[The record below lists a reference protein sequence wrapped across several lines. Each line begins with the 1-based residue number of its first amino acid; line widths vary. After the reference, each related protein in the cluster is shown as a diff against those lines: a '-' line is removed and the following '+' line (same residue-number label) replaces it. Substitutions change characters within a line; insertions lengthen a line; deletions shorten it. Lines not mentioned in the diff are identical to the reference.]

1 MAKKALLLGAT
12 GLVGGYC
19 LYQLL
24 SYDDYDQVTVITRS
38 PLDMAIVNEGEENLS
53 EAALNKLHVIKG
65 DMQTLETSLTGVE
78 ADHIYC
84 CLGTTIKKA
93 GSQDAFKRVDYEY
106 PLAVAKL
113 YQGKASAFVLV
124 SSIGAR
130 PASKVFYSRVKGEI
144 EAKLIELDYPQ
155 LNIMQPSLITGPR
168 QERRLG
174 EVVAIGMMSPFSEF
188 MIGFLGQYRPR
199 HAREIAIA
207 MVTSVTRVKGPKV
220 WRIRSAQIGEMMFI
234 AEHGTAPE
242 PIL

>member
-1 MAKKALLLGAT
+1 VAKKALLLGAT

-24 SYDDYDQVTVITRS
+24 SCDDYDQVTVLTRS
-38 PLDMAIVNEGEENLS
+38 PLDMSIVNEGADELS
-53 EAALNKLHVIKG
+53 EDAVQKLHVING
-65 DMQTLETSLTGVE
+65 DMATLEASLKDVD

-113 YQGKASAFVLV
+113 YQNKASAFVLV

-130 PASKVFYSRVKGEI
+130 SSSKVFYSRVKGEI
-144 EAKLIELDYPQ
+144 EEELIALNFPQ

-220 WRIRSAQIGEMMFI
+220 WRIRSAQIGEMMFV
-234 AEHGTAPE
+234 AEHGKAPE
-242 PIL
+242 PEL